1 MTDTCVCCGA
11 PVPEGRMVCPQC
23 EYANDRA
30 VPGRKENEM
39 EDGIQAQVASLEAR
53 CKSNTHRINDLEA
66 DNKAL
71 HQLATSVEV
80 LATKQETIE
89 ENVNEIKADVKSLKA
104 LPGSR
109 WEAVVKGVITAL
121 IAGLIGFALAKL
133 GVGG

>member
-1 MTDTCVCCGA
+1 
-11 PVPEGRMVCPQC
+11 
-23 EYANDRA
+23 
-30 VPGRKENEM
+30 M
-39 EDGIQAQVASLEAR
+39 EDGIQAQIASVEAR
-53 CKSNTHRINDLEA
+53 CKSNSHRIDELEA

-104 LPGSR
+104 IPASR